1 MLLQQHA
8 ERYWQADHDDESD
21 EDTEDAYSGETS
33 YRYGVC
39 HLVFTFPV
47 DAPRRRYRTIGHRTE
62 RDRRC
67 LSMVDANSNI
77 INSGSA
83 TTARKSSAAAVGSRP
98 VAPWMPSDASVPSS
112 PVQSKPEVLRRYSA
126 ATIRSERVPTFA
138 VDDLPASPAVPSD
151 EKKSKMKKSET
162 FYARFVKN
170 VLSPSRR
177 QSKDAR

>member
-1 MLLQQHA
+1 MSGCKP
-8 ERYWQADHDDESD
+8 R
-21 EDTEDAYSGETS
+21 TYS
-33 YRYGVC
+33 
-39 HLVFTFPV
+39 PA

-62 RDRRC
+62 RDRKC

-77 INSGSA
+77 INSGSN

-98 VAPWMPSDASVPSS
+98 VSPWMPSDSS
-112 PVQSKPEVLRRYSA
+112 PVQSKSDVLRRYSA
-126 ATIRSERVPTFA
+126 ATIRSERAPTFV
-138 VDDLPASPAVPSD
+138 VDDLPATPAAPSD